1 MKQISRRGVLL
12 GSLAV
17 PLLSMGRMARAQAG
31 EVTISH
37 YFTGELG
44 LKAFNEQIAKF
55 TEATGIAM
63 KESPVG
69 HEDFKTDILVRAAG
83 NSLPDVFSYWAGA
96 RVQFIVDS
104 NSLHPI
110 DEMWG
115 ANGLDGIIAK
125 PVADSATLYNGKR
138 YLVPMN
144 YHYAG
149 MFYNVKVLADAL
161 KDDDAK
167 VRIAAANALLDRAR
181 GKPKQAVE
189 VERAPHSLDEITT
202 DALIA
207 AVHSAGDGEGTPSE
221 EACH

>member
-149 MFYNVKVLADAL
+149 MFYNVKVLADAGMTAPPASWDDFLALCETL
-161 KDDDAK
+161 KGKGVAPVALGSKNRWQDNSGSTTCCCAPQDRTI
-167 VRIAAANALLDRAR
+167 VRA
-181 GKPKQAVE
+181 
-189 VERAPHSLDEITT
+189 
-202 DALIA
+202 
-207 AVHSAGDGEGTPSE
+207 
-221 EACH
+221 